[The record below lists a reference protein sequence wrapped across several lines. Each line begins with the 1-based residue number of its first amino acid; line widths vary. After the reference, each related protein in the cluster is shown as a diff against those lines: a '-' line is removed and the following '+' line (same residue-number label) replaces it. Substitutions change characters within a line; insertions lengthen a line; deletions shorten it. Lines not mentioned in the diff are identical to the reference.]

1 MSVFN
6 TDEMDEKSRS
16 LKSRA
21 QNTNSKIETTCEIV
35 SRINNKRLCRL
46 PIAEY
51 KEEPHSMRD
60 KNQN

>member
-6 TDEMDEKSRS
+6 TDEMDEESRS
-16 LKSRA
+16 WKSRA
-21 QNTNSKIETTCEIV
+21 QNANSKIDTTCGIV

-51 KEEPHSMRD
+51 KEDPHSMRD
-60 KNQN
+60 KKQN